1 MKKTNMQLVRS
12 EQLLPERTRREKD
25 AAEASTFMNHDL
37 ELAVPYLLARAGM
50 RMGQAFSKELKRFGI
65 SLAEWRVCA
74 ALHHKPHQ
82 RLAELAAH
90 TSAEPST
97 LSRTVEGMLQRGL
110 LIRDRSG
117 DDARALAI
125 SLTPEGDALAER
137 IIPLAQLYDRVALA
151 GISAAQA
158 DLLRDMLCRI
168 YSNMENLDPGG

>member
-1 MKKTNMQLVRS
+1 MKKANMQLVGSGRV
-12 EQLLPERTRREKD
+12 LPDRAHQEKD
-25 AAEASTFMNHDL
+25 AAEASTFMDHDL
-37 ELAVPYLLARAGM
+37 EKAVPYLLARAGM
-50 RMGQAFSKELKRFGI
+50 RMGQAFSKELKRFGL
-65 SLAEWRVCA
+65 SLTEWRVCA

-82 RLAELAAH
+82 RLAELATH

-117 DDARALAI
+117 ADARALAI

-158 DLLRDMLCRI
+158 DLLRDMLGRI